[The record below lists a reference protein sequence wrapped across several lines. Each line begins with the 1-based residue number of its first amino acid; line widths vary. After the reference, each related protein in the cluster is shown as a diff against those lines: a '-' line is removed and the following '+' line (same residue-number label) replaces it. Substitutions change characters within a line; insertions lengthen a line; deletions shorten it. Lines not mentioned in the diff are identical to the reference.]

1 MDAEKKAQADALLR
15 QAAQGVP
22 DVSEDTQSLK
32 YSTKPTNLSS
42 FEKKRGVHNIK

>member
-15 QAAQGVP
+15 AAQGVP

-42 FEKKRGVHNIK
+42 LKRKRGVHNIK